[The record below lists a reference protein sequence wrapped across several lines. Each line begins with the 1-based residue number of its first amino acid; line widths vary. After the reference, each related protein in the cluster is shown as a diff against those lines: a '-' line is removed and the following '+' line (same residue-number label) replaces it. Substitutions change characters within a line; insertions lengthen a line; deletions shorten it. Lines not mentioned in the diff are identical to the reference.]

1 MIMYSGWTVI
11 REAYSESGEDER
23 LLGEIVKRIKGIIEE
38 LRTQNGFYDFR
49 PMSGSYHHAY
59 AF

>member
-11 REAYSESGEDER
+11 REAYAESGEDER
-23 LLGEIVKRIKGIIEE
+23 LLDEIIKRIKVRIEE
-38 LRTQNGFYDFR
+38 LRTQNGFYDLR
-49 PMSGSYHHAY
+49 PMNGSYHHTY